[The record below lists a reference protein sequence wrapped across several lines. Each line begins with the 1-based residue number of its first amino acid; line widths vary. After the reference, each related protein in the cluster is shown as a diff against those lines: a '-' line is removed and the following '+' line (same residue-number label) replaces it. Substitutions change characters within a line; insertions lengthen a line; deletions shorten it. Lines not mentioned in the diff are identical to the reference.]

1 MCSLAEAYQTFSEEP
16 SRIPY
21 DQDDSERRRKKKRK
35 GLLPPPEAMVIEP
48 DRPAHRRS
56 SLGEVLSGVP
66 DSNTAS
72 TSISAM
78 LNATQ
83 SADYFP
89 HPSSDV
95 NDATVYNLEP
105 DWAKVFQDESAP
117 EWIKE
122 RMPNRAAEQ
131 PLVPSPWIDGSATLW
146 QKIPDSMGRQPGL
159 QAAAIA
165 SDARVDTLQRKL
177 DHMFEKMNA
186 MDSSRSES
194 NHIEL
199 ILFVLGG
206 LFLLLLIDLL
216 VKQGTQASFLLAS
229 AGAPLVGGGSVGRR
243 FHM

>member
-16 SRIPY
+16 SRVL
-21 DQDDSERRRKKKRK
+21 SEDPDRRRKKKRK
-35 GLLPPPEAMVIEP
+35 MLLPPPEATVIEP
-48 DRPAHRRS
+48 DRPAHRRHS
-56 SLGEVLSGVP
+56 AAELLSGSP
-66 DSNTAS
+66 DSNVTS
-72 TSISAM
+72 TSISEM
-78 LNATQ
+78 LNAAQ

-95 NDATVYNLEP
+95 DDATVYNLEP
-105 DWAKVFQDESAP
+105 DWAKAFQDDSAP

-146 QKIPDSMGRQPGL
+146 QKIPDSMRRQPGL
-159 QAAAIA
+159 QTASIA
-165 SDARVDTLQRKL
+165 SDARLDTLQRKL

-186 MDSSRSES
+186 MDSSRAES

-216 VKQGTQASFLLAS
+216 VKQGTQASYLLAS
-229 AGAPLVGGGSVGRR
+229 AGAPMAGGRR
-243 FHM
+243 FHL

>member
-1 MCSLAEAYQTFSEEP
+1 LAEAYQTFSEEP
-16 SRIPY
+16 SRVLSEDP
-21 DQDDSERRRKKKRK
+21 ERRRKKKRK
-35 GLLPPPEAMVIEP
+35 MLLPPPEAVVIEP
-48 DRPAHRRS
+48 DRPAHRRPS
-56 SLGEVLSGVP
+56 AAELLSGSP
-66 DSNTAS
+66 DSNVTS
-72 TSISAM
+72 TSISEM
-78 LNATQ
+78 LNAAQ

-95 NDATVYNLEP
+95 DDSTVYNLEP
-105 DWAKVFQDESAP
+105 DWAKSFQDDSAP
-117 EWIKE
+117 EWIKD

-146 QKIPDSMGRQPGL
+146 QKIPESMQRQPGL

-165 SDARVDTLQRKL
+165 SDARLDTLQRKL
-177 DHMFEKMNA
+177 DQMFDKMSA
-186 MDSSRSES
+186 MDASRAES

-229 AGAPLVGGGSVGRR
+229 AGAPFVGGGRR
-243 FHM
+243 FHL

>member
-16 SRIPY
+16 SRVHQEDP
-21 DQDDSERRRKKKRK
+21 DRRRKKKRK
-35 GLLPPPEAMVIEP
+35 VLLPPPEAEVIEP
-48 DRPAHRRS
+48 DRPAHRRHS
-56 SLGEVLSGVP
+56 AAELLSGNP
-66 DSNTAS
+66 DANTTS
-72 TSISAM
+72 TSISEM
-78 LNATQ
+78 LNAAQ

-95 NDATVYNLEP
+95 DDETVYNLEP
-105 DWAKVFQDESAP
+105 DWAKSFQDDSAP

-146 QKIPDSMGRQPGL
+146 QKIPESMKRQPGL
-159 QAAAIA
+159 QAAAVA
-165 SDARVDTLQRKL
+165 SDARLDALQRKL
-177 DHMFEKMNA
+177 DHMFEKMTS
-186 MDSSRSES
+186 MDSSRAES

-216 VKQGTQASFLLAS
+216 VKQGTQASYLLA
-229 AGAPLVGGGSVGRR
+229 ATMGAPLGGGGRFR
-243 FHM
+243 MR